1 MVLLRAPRASLN
13 DGIKG
18 SIRAHP
24 RSDRTVGRD
33 EEAHVVLLSIR
44 SSRTMVGAVALEA
57 VADVIHGALKSR
69 DLAVTLRPVIVAHRT
84 SL

>member
-1 MVLLRAPRASLN
+1 
-13 DGIKG
+13 
-18 SIRAHP
+18 
-24 RSDRTVGRD
+24 
-33 EEAHVVLLSIR
+33 
-44 SSRTMVGAVALEA
+44 MVGAVALEA